1 MVSGYSTVRSGTL
14 TWREWG
20 LWVKARRYLKK
31 EALITLYYSFVYPYL
46 TYCNHIWG
54 ATYVSNL
61 KKLMK
66 LQNRIVR
73 VFSNAKYRESADP
86 LYKTL
91 GIMKFVDI
99 NKYLIAHFMF
109 RYCNKKL
116 FNSYFE
122 YNSHY
127 HNYNTR
133 SAQHFHTPQIQTD
146 LAETAIKYRGA
157 IIRNAILNYG
167 IYPDTS
173 ESIFVK
179 FLKQI
184 VDILP

>member
-1 MVSGYSTVRSGTL
+1 ML
-14 TWREWG
+14 
-20 LWVKARRYLKK
+20 VKAKQYLKK
-31 EALITLYYSFVYPYL
+31 EALITLYYSFVNPYL

-61 KKLMK
+61 MKLIK

-73 VFSNAKYRESADP
+73 VISNAKYRESAHP
-86 LYKTL
+86 LYKIL

-99 NKYLIAHFMF
+99 NKYLIARFMF
-109 RYCNKKL
+109 RYCNNELPVL

-122 YNSHY
+122 YNCDY
-127 HNYNTR
+127 HNCNTR
-133 SAQHFHTPQIQTD
+133 SAEHFHTSQIKTD
-146 LAETAIKYRGA
+146 LAKTGIKYRGA
-157 IIRNAILNYG
+157 IIWNAILNHA
-167 IYPDTS
+167 IHADTS

-179 FLKQI
+179 FLTQI

>member
-1 MVSGYSTVRSGTL
+1 MLVRA
-14 TWREWG
+14 
-20 LWVKARRYLKK
+20 KRYLKK
-31 EALITLYYSFVYPYL
+31 EALIALYYTFVYPYL

-61 KKLMK
+61 MKLIK
-66 LQNRIVR
+66 LQNRIVT
-73 VFSNAKYRESADP
+73 VISNAKYRESAHP

-99 NKYLIAHFMF
+99 NKYLIARFMF
-109 RYCNKKL
+109 RYCNNKLPVL

-122 YNSHY
+122 YICDY

-133 SAQHFHTPQIQTD
+133 SAEHFHTPQMKTD
-146 LAETAIKYRGA
+146 LAKTDIKYRGA
-157 IIRNAILNYG
+157 IIWNGILNHG
-167 IYPDTS
+167 THADTS
-173 ESIFVK
+173 ELIFVK